1 MDNNI
6 TGTYIF
12 YEDGKEIY
20 RQSNLITKFGKR
32 YITQALAGI
41 NGNDKKD
48 IAVGVGSTSPTVN
61 DTQLEFEFYR
71 SQASMESIDIQ
82 TSSVDGTTSY
92 GVIYKTTLPTDAAGQ
107 INEVGLFPS
116 VTFGTTDYQS
126 KIISTF
132 EDTTQWTDSS
142 SNTGVS
148 VVDPIPPI
156 GSSRMSVT
164 STAGVEKEYS
174 YTSLLDLIGYGS
186 NDSLTLAYRQSDN
199 NLDYVFVRL
208 YSSDVDYYEIRFDG
222 TSIGNK
228 LSNILLKDIYDNTYG
243 YNSGTP
249 TQDVIKI
256 SVGAKANSATT
267 SSVLFDGLRIN
278 DEDTF
283 RIDYGMISRS
293 VLSTPQ
299 VKSLGKQMD
308 IEYRLGLNF

>member
-1 MDNNI
+1 
-6 TGTYIF
+6 
-12 YEDGKEIY
+12 
-20 RQSNLITKFGKR
+20 
-32 YITQALAGI
+32 
-41 NGNDKKD
+41 
-48 IAVGVGSTSPTVN
+48 
-61 DTQLEFEFYR
+61 
-71 SQASMESIDIQ
+71 
-82 TSSVDGTTSY
+82 
-92 GVIYKTTLPTDAAGQ
+92 
-107 INEVGLFPS
+107 
-116 VTFGTTDYQS
+116 
-126 KIISTF
+126 
-132 EDTTQWTDSS
+132 
-142 SNTGVS
+142 
-148 VVDPIPPI
+148 
-156 GSSRMSVT
+156 
-164 STAGVEKEYS
+164 
-174 YTSLLDLIGYGS
+174 LLDLIGYGS

>member
-142 SNTGVS
+142 SNNGLS

-174 YTSLLDLIGYGS
+174 YTSLLDLIGYSS
-186 NDSLTLAYRQSDN
+186 NDSITLAYRQSDN

-267 SSVLFDGLRIN
+267 STVLFDGLRIN